1 MIVCVHKNKGA
12 HAAGMD
18 QQSNSKS
25 REHTA
30 GRTTR
35 QGQVD
40 FCLTLPLTLPTFRII
55 VIFCKGLRPSWL
67 PAQVSA
73 TVSTTQASFMHVPMS
88 RRDVQGWLCSPGSPN
103 MTMTHDPGKKTAGT
117 GQRWFGSWAWHGV
130 PQHNMCSMTPAP
142 LVALEKPW
150 ISAQC

>member
-1 MIVCVHKNKGA
+1 MIVSLQKNKGGCA
-12 HAAGMD
+12 TSMD
-18 QQSNSKS
+18 QQSNSKG

-67 PAQVSA
+67 PAKLSQI
-73 TVSTTQASFMHVPMS
+73 VSTAQTSFRHLPMTS
-88 RRDVQGWLCSPGSPN
+88 WDLQGRAAQPRVIDMS
-103 MTMTHDPGKKTAGT
+103 KTCESGC
-117 GQRWFGSWAWHGV
+117 W
-130 PQHNMCSMTPAP
+130 
-142 LVALEKPW
+142 E
-150 ISAQC
+150 